1 MTNKLEGDGYN
12 MLMSEIRG
20 DDSEDPWGWGM
31 GWAFALAEVACMHF
45 FELLPG
51 YDPGASLR
59 GQSYKGWRQS
69 IADDG
74 HYGVAKVLDLV
85 VNYSVSLTDVE
96 RVYAVLSRY
105 LDWVRLA
112 GRDY

>member
-1 MTNKLEGDGYN
+1 MRSMIEITALSGWQFFLKR
-12 MLMSEIRG
+12 LMNG
-20 DDSEDPWGWGM
+20 
-31 GWAFALAEVACMHF
+31 F
-45 FELLPG
+45 LLPG